1 MINWLSFL
9 IIGLIAGWIGAV
21 AVRGRGLG
29 LMGDIIIGMIG
40 SVFGGWLFQVL
51 GLTAYGFTGALVT
64 AIIGAVALLA
74 AVMVLKRA

>member
-1 MINWLSFL
+1 MPNWLSFL

-21 AVRGRGLG
+21 AVRGRGFG

-40 SVFGGWLFQVL
+40 AVFGGWLFGLL